1 MHLVANAPALTFTNA
16 LSITY
21 YAGIGM
27 ATASNNF
34 VAGAVQ
40 GDLVLG
46 AFNTSSILF
55 CNNNTNTLRMSL
67 NGSGAA
73 IFSGSVTGRGPKS
86 QIIADGNSVGAGILL
101 SNSIVGVNRRN
112 WGIFTEQNVEGDFA
126 IKCSTASGGDA
137 QNGNTRLAILNDG
150 NVGISTSS
158 PQGKLD
164 ISSGLRNGTTSTL
177 FMGADADSSSGTR
190 TNNTRKLASIATP
203 SYTNANRPVFG
214 IAMDNQVSD
223 NFIYIG
229 GAYSGYN
236 AATTIA
242 FSTGATN
249 NTETGSERMR
259 ITSGGNVGIGTSS
272 PTYLL
277 QVNSS
282 TTAAHIHLTNSTT
295 GNTSNDG
302 TRLFA
307 AGLDAYLANREA
319 GAIIFETSD
328 TERMRITS
336 GGYVGINTQSPRGY
350 FNVKN
355 GSGELVLSQGNGRD
369 IQAIF
374 NGSQGNMDLSCN
386 NLYISYLGTGT
397 VYSNGGVLTNTNP
410 SDANLKENITDLT
423 FGLNEIL
430 QLRPVSYD
438 WKNNVANQS
447 TQYGFIA
454 QEVQK
459 VLPQLVTEFDSYE
472 DEKREVSI
480 KRLGLDKDAIFV
492 SLVKAIQELE
502 ARIKQLEN
510 K

>member
-1 MHLVANAPALTFTNA
+1 
-16 LSITY
+16 
-21 YAGIGM
+21 M

-295 GNTSNDG
+295 GNTSNDSMG
-302 TRLFA
+302 SGGRIQFFTS
-307 AGLDAYLANREA
+307 GSEA
-319 GAIIFETSD
+319 
-328 TERMRITS
+328 MRITS
-336 GGYVGINTQSPRGY
+336 GGAILANLTTPIYDGAGAINTKVTATSVFMFSGEQTNNSNPRGIFLNHSVTTGDFAIY
-350 FNVKN
+350 YKAAGAEKFYVN
-355 GSGELVLSQGNGRD
+355 GNGAIYSTSAVITLITSDVKLKTD
-369 IQAIF
+369 IKDYDK
-374 NGSQGNMDLSCN
+374 GLS
-386 NLYISYLGTGT
+386 
-397 VYSNGGVLTNTNP
+397 
-410 SDANLKENITDLT
+410 
-423 FGLNEIL
+423 EIL
-430 QLRPVSYD
+430 AMKPMIDVPS
-438 WKNNVANQS
+438 
-447 TQYGFIA
+447 
-454 QEVQK
+454 
-459 VLPQLVTEFDSYE
+459 
-472 DEKREVSI
+472 
-480 KRLGLDKDAIFV
+480 GLDTGEFHKSYKIDWYPL
-492 SLVKAIQELE
+492 LVKAIQEQQAQIEELKE
-502 ARIKQLEN
+502 LIKN